1 MSIDAAGTQ
10 TAIAERI
17 LEGNAHYFLAVKD
30 NQPSLREAVRY
41 AFQCGSVTDTSSEM
55 ETGHGRVE
63 ERVCRIA
70 SADSM
75 EDEAV
80 LSRWPGVRTVVEVT
94 STVTTPE
101 GAASSVRHY
110 ISDENHPH
118 AAYYAMLARGHWGI
132 ENQLHWHLDVTF
144 KEDDCRAGKGF
155 AAQNLSTVRKLA
167 LQIAKAH
174 SDNRSIRK
182 RLFRASLS
190 QDYLLELLRGARI

>member
-1 MSIDAAGTQ
+1 MVSIDATGTR

-41 AFQCGSVTDTSSEM
+41 AFRCGSVTDTSSEM

-63 ERVCRIA
+63 EGVCRIA

-110 ISDENHPH
+110 ISDEDHPH
-118 AAYYAMLARGHWGI
+118 AVYYAMLARWHWGHR
-132 ENQLHWHLDVTF
+132 EP
-144 KEDDCRAGKGF
+144 A
-155 AAQNLSTVRKLA
+155 SLA
-167 LQIAKAH
+167 SGRDLQGG
-174 SDNRSIRK
+174 RLPRRK
-182 RLFRASLS
+182 RLRGA
-190 QDYLLELLRGARI
+190 ELLHRQEAGAPDCQGAQRQQKHTEKVVQGITLTGLSSGTA